1 VLDIDSFIKLM
12 HMAASV
18 SLSERPVLYAYH
30 STAQLI
36 EN

>member
-1 VLDIDSFIKLM
+1 M

-18 SLSERPVLYAYH
+18 SETVPSANHL
-30 STAQLI
+30 TAQLI

>member
-1 VLDIDSFIKLM
+1 M
-12 HMAASV
+12 HMPASMREIV
-18 SLSERPVLYAYH
+18 PYANH

>member
-1 VLDIDSFIKLM
+1 MTKKLP
-12 HMAASV
+12 V
-18 SLSERPVLYAYH
+18 SCANH

>member
-1 VLDIDSFIKLM
+1 M
-12 HMAASV
+12 YMAASV
-18 SLSERPVLYAYH
+18 RDTLPYTNH

>member
-1 VLDIDSFIKLM
+1 VTC
-12 HMAASV
+12 AN
-18 SLSERPVLYAYH
+18 H